1 VRFPSLFQKSSD
13 SDLSI
18 AQAYSEEGWRIPFRR
33 SLDQNDLQ
41 AWRNLCNIVEEID
54 LANGPDSISWH
65 LDPSGTYSTR
75 SFYLELCKKPEVSLT
90 KYLWDCSIPLKIK
103 IFTWQLARGRL
114 PSNDQILIR
123 LGPSD
128 GRCALCGDI
137 EHVDHIFFQCP
148 LAQFLWSGVR
158 DMFGVSWNPRSKL
171 DWFSILDSLNLKAQR
186 AVWTFFAAQ
195 CWAIWTTRNKFTI
208 EGKFP
213 RQPADCI
220 FKIIFSL

>member
-1 VRFPSLFQKSSD
+1 V
-13 SDLSI
+13 
-18 AQAYSEEGWRIPFRR
+18 
-33 SLDQNDLQ
+33 
-41 AWRNLCNIVEEID
+41 
-54 LANGPDSISWH
+54 
-65 LDPSGTYSTR
+65 
-75 SFYLELCKKPEVSLT
+75 LCKKPEVSLT
-90 KYLWDCSIPLKIK
+90 KYLWDFAIPLKIK

-114 PSNDQILIR
+114 PSNDQILTR

-128 GRCALCGDI
+128 GKCALCGDI

-158 DMFGVSWNPRSKL
+158 EMFGVTWNPSSRL
-171 DWFSILDSLNLKAQR
+171 DWFTILDSLSSKAQR
-186 AVWTFFAAQ
+186 AVWTFFASQ

-220 FKIIFSL
+220 FKIILSLQLRRPLQRSKDKGTLDELISMTKAFFGTSYSPPTPPPSA

>member
-1 VRFPSLFQKSSD
+1 LWVGGVALRVRFSTLFQKSSD

-41 AWRNLCNIVEEID
+41 AWRELCNVVEEID
-54 LANGPDSISWH
+54 LANGPDRISWH
-65 LDPSGTYSTR
+65 LDPSGSFSTR
-75 SFYLELCKKPEVSLT
+75 SLYLELCKKPEVALT
-90 KYLWDCSIPLKIK
+90 KYLWDFAIPLKIK

-128 GRCALCGDI
+128 ENCALYGDI
-137 EHVDHIFFQCP
+137 ENVDHIFFQCP

-158 DMFGVSWNPRSKL
+158 DMFGVSWNPRSRL
-171 DWFSILDSLNLKAQR
+171 DWFTILDSLSSKAHR
-186 AVWTFFAAQ
+186 AVWTYFAAQ
-195 CWAIWTTRNKFTI
+195 CWTI
-208 EGKFP
+208 
-213 RQPADCI
+213 
-220 FKIIFSL
+220 

>member
-1 VRFPSLFQKSSD
+1 MTCGLVKSLSRRDFLHYSKKSSD
-13 SDLSI
+13 SELSI

-41 AWRNLCNIVEEID
+41 AWRDLCNVVEEID

-65 LDPSGTYSTR
+65 LDPSGTYST
-75 SFYLELCKKPEVSLT
+75 LELCKKPKVSLT

-128 GRCALCGDI
+128 GSCALCGDI
-137 EHVDHIFFQCP
+137 EHVDHIFFS
-148 LAQFLWSGVR
+148 AH
-158 DMFGVSWNPRSKL
+158 
-171 DWFSILDSLNLKAQR
+171 
-186 AVWTFFAAQ
+186 
-195 CWAIWTTRNKFTI
+195 
-208 EGKFP
+208 
-213 RQPADCI
+213 
-220 FKIIFSL
+220 